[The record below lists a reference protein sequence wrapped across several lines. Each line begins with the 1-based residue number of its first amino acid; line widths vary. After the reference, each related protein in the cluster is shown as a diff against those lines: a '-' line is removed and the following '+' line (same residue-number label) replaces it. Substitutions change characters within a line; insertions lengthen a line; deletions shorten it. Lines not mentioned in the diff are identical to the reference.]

1 MFLPHLKE
9 NIKINS
15 KPFAVLRNEVVNYL
29 LSQEDS
35 QITNETIKAVVEKSS
50 AYSAAKHDIQTRFLS
65 FSAGHSLDSVM
76 LLLVSNNPDLVFE
89 LHAMMGETIDP
100 KVSAIAYQRI
110 LTQEKIVVRTVSTIL
125 KNSKD
130 SFYEAQEFLSRHGN
144 LTALAVHFT
153 CTKRLGSIMEILS
166 DSHLK

>member
-15 KPFAVLRNEVVNYL
+15 KPFAALRNEVVKYL
-29 LSQEDS
+29 LSLEDS
-35 QITNETIKAVVEKSS
+35 KITSEAIKAVVENSS
-50 AYSAAKHDIQTRFLS
+50 AYSAAKYDIQTRFLS
-65 FSAGHSLDSVM
+65 FSAGHSLDSA
-76 LLLVSNNPDLVFE
+76 LLLLLSNNPDLVFE
-89 LHAMMGETIDP
+89 LHALMGETVDP

-110 LTQEKIVVRTVSTIL
+110 LAQDKIAAITVSDMP

-144 LTALAVHFT
+144 LTALAVHFK
-153 CTKRLGSIMEILS
+153 CTKRLGSIIDILNYS
-166 DSHLK
+166 QQK